1 MCVVLGGE
9 WRKGAIKQKQ
19 GEKEEEEESPCI
31 V

>member
-9 WRKGAIKQKQ
+9 WRKEAIKK
-19 GEKEEEEESPCI
+19 KDRAKRSHVLYNP

>member
-9 WRKGAIKQKQ
+9 WRKEAINKRQ
-19 GEKEEEEESPCI
+19 GEKEEEERPCI